1 MAESRES
8 STFDQRRAV
17 SLLQEATRFLQE
29 YSSQGDRTSPTGVSS
44 NVQQPAE
51 AAPSTS
57 RAEPSTSRV
66 LQNFRSIF
74 APYAQRLSPGACSS
88 RQTSEKRP
96 KKGKWSN
103 FSFKRET
110 WTHEFFC
117 LADRNQTVAPGKGQ
131 KERLQDAGLGR
142 KKICF
147 HYKATSGEVKA
158 KLEETFPKLRE
169 GGGFDILRRGPTAND
184 LTLIRP
190 PASGYSVPFL
200 RDSAGL
206 GQAIAFIRPLQ
217 VNLNTDRVETV
228 EEYGVSCIF
237 LLTKTAN
244 FHDHLAM

>member
-44 NVQQPAE
+44 NAQQPAE
-51 AAPSTS
+51 VAPSTS
-57 RAEPSTSRV
+57 RAEPSTSRA

-110 WTHEFFC
+110 FSFGGNYNCHNYC
-117 LADRNQTVAPGKGQ
+117 Q
-131 KERLQDAGLGR
+131 RLVPSPTRFVSKSSTLSAMPNLTLSL
-142 KKICF
+142 
-147 HYKATSGEVKA
+147 HNSTSG
-158 KLEETFPKLRE
+158 
-169 GGGFDILRRGPTAND
+169 
-184 LTLIRP
+184 
-190 PASGYSVPFL
+190 Y
-200 RDSAGL
+200 
-206 GQAIAFIRPLQ
+206 Q
-217 VNLNTDRVETV
+217 
-228 EEYGVSCIF
+228 
-237 LLTKTAN
+237 
-244 FHDHLAM
+244 H